1 MRGCAVR
8 RNPFWEGRNP
18 INDRA
23 DIDFEA
29 EGLLGD
35 LKGKFREARLALLRE
50 LVDQG
55 VSVDELKR
63 AVQENRLVLLPVERV
78 FEEDAHRYSAAEIA
92 ERAGIKPEFLAR
104 LLQALGAP
112 IPEDDD
118 RVYGEADVEAAK
130 RAKEFLDAGL
140 PEAGLLETSRIIGI
154 SMANLADA
162 NRDLVGQVFTEP
174 GVDEREL
181 ALRYA
186 EAAKALAPRLGE
198 TLLHAYRLHLREAI
212 REAVVNEAELA
223 EGRISGTDEV
233 TIAFADLVGFTRLG
247 ESLDIEQVGDLSGK
261 LFELASEAA
270 RPPVR
275 LVKMIGDAAMFA
287 SRETEPLL
295 ESVLGLIE
303 AVGREEIPPLRAGV
317 ARGQALGRGGDWYGR
332 PVNLASR
339 ITNFARPDS
348 VVADQEVK
356 DSIAST
362 NGRPFAFS
370 FAGKRHFKG
379 IEGEVPVH
387 RVRRAEKNQQ

>member
-1 MRGCAVR
+1 VAG
-8 RNPFWEGRNP
+8 
-18 INDRA
+18 
-23 DIDFEA
+23 IDFEA
-29 EGLLGD
+29 EGLLDNLSGEAR
-35 LKGKFREARLALLRE
+35 KARLALLE
-50 LVDQG
+50 DLAEAG
-55 VSVDELKR
+55 VPLEELKR
-63 AVQENRLVLLPVERV
+63 AIEENRLVLLPVERV
-78 FEEDAHRYSAAEIA
+78 FEEDAHRYSAAELA
-92 ERAGIKPEFLAR
+92 EKSGLKPELLAH

-112 IPEDDD
+112 IPEEDD
-118 RVYGEADVEAAK
+118 RVYGEADLEAAK
-130 RAKEFLDAGL
+130 RAKSFLDSGL
-140 PEAGLLETSRIIGI
+140 PEDGLLETSRIIGI

-212 REAVVNEAELA
+212 RQAVVNEAELA
-223 EGRISGTDEV
+223 AGRISGTDEV

-261 LFELASEAA
+261 LFELASQAA

-287 SRETEPLL
+287 SRESEPLL
-295 ESVLGLIE
+295 QSVLALVE
-303 AVGREEIPPLRAGV
+303 AVGEEEIPPLRAGV

-332 PVNLASR
+332 PVNLAAR

-348 VVADQEVK
+348 VVVDQAVK
-356 DSIAST
+356 DSIAQS
-362 NGRPFAFS
+362 NGRPFDFS

-387 RVRRAEKNQQ
+387 RVRRANGPQ